1 MYQVTITHK
10 DDQRFVVSSKDYEFM
25 IDTKG
30 GGVTPPDAL
39 LASLGSCLGVYIRK
53 YAESARLELNGF
65 TMYVKA
71 ELTKEPPVRFA
82 SIDTVVDFK
91 GAPLDERR
99 KQSLMEFIRKCPVHN
114 TIEGSPRVDVT
125 FL

>member
-1 MYQVTITHK
+1 MYQVTIEHK
-10 DDQRFVVSSKDYEFM
+10 GDQRFAVSSRDYEFV

-39 LASLGSCLGVYIRK
+39 LASLGSCLGVYVRK
-53 YAESARLELNGF
+53 YAESAKLDINGF
-65 TMYVKA
+65 TIFVKA
-71 ELTKEPPVRFA
+71 ELTKESPVRFA
-82 SIDTVVDFK
+82 SIDTTVDFK
-91 GAPLDERR
+91 GVVLDERR
-99 KQSLMEFIRKCPVHN
+99 KSALLEFIRKCPVHN

>member
-1 MYQVTITHK
+1 VYQVTVTHK
-10 DDQRFVVSSKDYEFM
+10 EDQLFSVSSKEYDFL

-30 GGVTPPDAL
+30 KGVTPPDAL

-53 YAESARLELNGF
+53 YAESTKIDIRGF
-65 TMYVKA
+65 TVHLKA
-71 ELTKEPPVRFA
+71 ELTNEPPVRFA
-82 SIDTVVDFK
+82 SIDTVVDLK
-91 GAPLDERR
+91 GTRLDERR
-99 KQSLMEFIRKCPVHN
+99 QKALEDFIRKCPVHN